1 MKGVDNMAQTN
12 LSVRIDSDLKE
23 QFNAFCTEIGMSMS
37 TAICIFAKKT
47 VREKRIPFNVGMESD
62 PFYSSANM
70 ARLMKSIEQMEASG
84 GTVHEV
90 MLDD

>member
-1 MKGVDNMAQTN
+1 MAQTN

-47 VREKRIPFNVGMESD
+47 VREKRIPFNVGMEND

>member
-1 MKGVDNMAQTN
+1 MAQTN